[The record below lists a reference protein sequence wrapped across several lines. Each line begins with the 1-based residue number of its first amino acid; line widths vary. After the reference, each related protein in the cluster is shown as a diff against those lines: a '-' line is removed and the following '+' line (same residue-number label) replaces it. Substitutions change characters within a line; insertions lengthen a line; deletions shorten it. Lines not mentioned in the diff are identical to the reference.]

1 MADEKIIAPR
11 IHVAEF
17 LNQAPELAGG
27 KVELLG
33 AFGHYMEY
41 TKKITYA
48 TEQEFRAYLENFKTL
63 SL

>member
-1 MADEKIIAPR
+1 MADVNNNAPK

-17 LNQAPELAGG
+17 MNQSPELAAG

-33 AFGHYMEY
+33 AFGHYMEF

-48 TEQEFRAYLENFKTL
+48 TETEFRAYLENFKTL
-63 SL
+63 PV